1 MEAIYFDGLSAVPH
15 TVEIEIDDRNNEL
28 VFLSSVFP
36 DKRWN
41 LTRLQFQRLD
51 HCLELIPEGRSTE
64 MLKINGQQ
72 DIETIL
78 KRIKQTGTLS
88 VYHRLLMG
96 GMRTHVVLAVLIV
109 VAIVLAWFYVLPP
122 VAEHAAVLL
131 PEKYDKYLTSEFS
144 KTYFM
149 DNRIDTV
156 RSEQLTAF
164 ARLIDFNNS
173 RPLTYYVVDS
183 PVVNA
188 FALPDGTIVVFT
200 GLLGKMKNPEE
211 LVALLS
217 HEAAHVNNRHSVKM
231 LARNLAGYLFIS
243 ILFSDINGIMAV
255 LAENAE
261 SLQSLSYS
269 RSFENEADEQGLAI
283 MINNHIDPQ
292 GMTTL
297 FSRLKTE
304 ELAIPAFLSTHPV
317 TDDRIANIRT
327 IMKSKSYFT
336 TRNTELT
343 RAFLL
348 LK

>member
-28 VFLSSVFP
+28 VFLSSVFT
-36 DKRWN
+36 DKRWS
-41 LTRLQFQRLD
+41 LTRLHFQRLD

-64 MLKINGQQ
+64 MLKITAQQ

-78 KRIKQTGTLS
+78 RLIKQTGTMSL
-88 VYHRLLMG
+88 YHRLLLG
-96 GMRTHVVLAVLIV
+96 GMPTHVVLAVLIV
-109 VAIVLAWFYVLPP
+109 VIIVLSWFYVLPP
-122 VAEHAAVLL
+122 VAEHAAGLL

-144 KTYFM
+144 MKYFV

-156 RSEQLTAF
+156 RSEKLTAF
-164 ARLIDFNNS
+164 ASLVDFNNS
-173 RPLTYYVVDS
+173 RPLTFYVVDS

-200 GLLGKMKNPEE
+200 GLLRLMKTPEE

-217 HEAAHVNNRHSVKM
+217 HEAVHVNNRHSVKM

-261 SLQSLSYS
+261 NLQSLSYS

-292 GMTTL
+292 GMITL

-304 ELAIPAFLSTHPV
+304 ELAVPAFLSTHPV
-317 TDDRIANIRT
+317 TDDRIAGIRT
-327 IMKSKSYFT
+327 IMKSNSYFT

-343 RAFLL
+343 KAFLL
-348 LK
+348 VK